1 MANLTGERQSS
12 LSSDKL
18 LAILECIAESRI
30 PIRLQDLA
38 ERSGMTQPTVLR
50 YLRTLQNAN
59 YVYQDETTLRY
70 ALTWKLCRLT
80 ENLDSYLGLR
90 NIANP
95 FVNHLANTLQQGV
108 CLVVNRGD
116 QCVYLD
122 CVDHP
127 HANYTPLQYIGK
139 HAPLHATGSGKVLMS
154 SFSETQVDE
163 YILQKGLTRCTEY
176 TITSR
181 TQLLKALEQ
190 VRTQGFA
197 FDDEE
202 CEIGL
207 KCISYPLR
215 NYSGSICAAIS
226 VFGNA
231 SEMSSDVLKKE
242 IHQELGTAAEM
253 ISLRLGWTPK
263 TS

>member
-1 MANLTGERQSS
+1 MANLTGERQAS

-18 LAILECIAESRI
+18 LAILECIAESRS
-30 PIRLQDLA
+30 PMRLQDLA

-80 ENLDSYLGLR
+80 ENLDSYLGVR

-122 CVDHP
+122 CIDHP
-127 HANYTPLQYIGK
+127 HATYTPLQYIGK
-139 HAPLHATGSGKVLMS
+139 HAPLHATGSGKVLLS
-154 SFSETQVDE
+154 SYSDIQVDE
-163 YILQKGLTRCTEY
+163 YILNKGLIRCTEY
-176 TITSR
+176 TITDR
-181 TQLLKALEQ
+181 AQLLQELHQ
-190 VRTQGFA
+190 VRSRGFA
-197 FDDEE
+197 YDDEE
-202 CEIGL
+202 CELGL
-207 KCISYPLR
+207 RCISYPLYS
-215 NYSGSICAAIS
+215 YSGNIYAAIS
-226 VFGNA
+226 VFGNS
-231 SEMSSDVLKKE
+231 SEMRDEELKKE
-242 IHQELGTAAEM
+242 IHRELSVAAAS
-253 ISLRLGWTPK
+253 ISHRLGWTPK
-263 TS
+263 VR